1 MQMSNINRIEVGN
14 RLRLFLKDKYG
25 TLEKGASVLE
35 MKSPS
40 LQNYLK
46 GERLPGAEI
55 LSKLSQLGCDI
66 DWLLLGKEKLIENVS
81 DINNESI
88 NRKDKII
95 LSQAEE
101 LTMMKVKLEELK
113 QRVQELEVEQSKLM
127 AEMGRKKVEEMRKKT
142 ISNIKGKEKD
152 HGRR

>member
-1 MQMSNINRIEVGN
+1 MSNINRTEVGN

-25 TLEKGASVLE
+25 TLEKGASVLD

-66 DWLLLGKEKLIENVS
+66 EWLLLGKEVQPGNVS
-81 DINNESI
+81 DAINNEYLI
-88 NRKDKII
+88 RKDKII

-101 LTMMKVKLEELK
+101 LMSMKVKLEELK
-113 QRVQELEVEQSKLM
+113 QKILELEEEQRELM
-127 AEMGRKKVEEMRKKT
+127 KEMGKKRGENMNKGTAVMRKALK
-142 ISNIKGKEKD
+142 
-152 HGRR
+152 